1 LPHGDKKKKWG
12 CHSYK
17 GCFGE
22 KIPQI
27 RHIWRDLK
35 KKLPGLD
42 KLPGSWLYFEL

>member
-1 LPHGDKKKKWG
+1 LPHGDKKFFGAATHTKDV
-12 CHSYK
+12 S
-17 GCFGE
+17 GE

-35 KKLPGLD
+35 LFLPDLD